1 MTGVK
6 GCCWCVALAISVI
19 ATPSYALT
27 ECEFIQQTMNKLGAR
42 MSILRL
48 KIATS
53 GNQIAQ
59 EEASKQL
66 RSDTD
71 DYRLAKKQYER
82 SDCGPDR
89 WSRD

>member
-1 MTGVK
+1 
-6 GCCWCVALAISVI
+6 
-19 ATPSYALT
+19 
-27 ECEFIQQTMNKLGAR
+27 

-53 GNQIAQ
+53 DNQIAQ

-82 SDCGPDR
+82 SDCGHDR